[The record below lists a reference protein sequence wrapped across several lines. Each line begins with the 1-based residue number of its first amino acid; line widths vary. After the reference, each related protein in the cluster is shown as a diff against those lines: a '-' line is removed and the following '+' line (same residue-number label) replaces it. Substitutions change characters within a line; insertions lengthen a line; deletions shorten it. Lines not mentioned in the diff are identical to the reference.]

1 MLVVEGKKKRR
12 QKEDIWS
19 DNQKSSRS
27 YLMVWNSD
35 NAVTFKNGEE
45 REKKHF
51 LKGRISV
58 ESFLWKGMETHWDI
72 YISTEIF
79 LTQHAAKEQFCIHGQ
94 GTHTAWSKPNRSQAN
109 PEWEH
114 WEQFGFRLPPSWD
127 PSHTTTHARKRAQAP
142 GYECLIPI

>member
-1 MLVVEGKKKRR
+1 MGLQTYVNSVTGTGPPRCPDTQFCVLSEDRKMQLLVGQISKCWWWRKRKQR

-19 DNQKSSRS
+19 DNQKSSWS

-94 GTHTAWSKPNRSQAN
+94 GTHTAWSKPNRS
-109 PEWEH
+109 
-114 WEQFGFRLPPSWD
+114 
-127 PSHTTTHARKRAQAP
+127 
-142 GYECLIPI
+142 